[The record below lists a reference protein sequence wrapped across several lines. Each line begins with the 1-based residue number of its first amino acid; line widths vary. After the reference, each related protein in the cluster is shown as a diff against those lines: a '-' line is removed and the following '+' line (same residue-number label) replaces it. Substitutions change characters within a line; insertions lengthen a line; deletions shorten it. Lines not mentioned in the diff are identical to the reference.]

1 MAESAVAL
9 LLKELSTFLLQQS
22 TNLGSGLEKDVQFIK
37 DELGSMKA
45 FLRDAEA
52 KEDDVS
58 ELQEWLRQVREVACD
73 TEDVLDGFVIKFA
86 RHHAEG
92 VLGRIKQIF
101 CSIKNVRARYEIS
114 SRIKNVRSR
123 VEDISARH
131 LRYQST
137 YNTAGRG
144 SSVSDTMEDVT
155 SYVRGNALLVEEGK
169 LVGIN
174 EPKREL
180 ILQVLAGDSHLK
192 VVSVVGMGGLGK
204 TTLVKRVYEDPIV
217 KRKFHCHA
225 WLTISQTFHIKVIL
239 KDLIQQLHNEIHEPV
254 PQQVAHMEGDQLRAF
269 VKDFLQER
277 RYIIVL
283 DDVWSMDSWEAIRY
297 ALPNGGY
304 GSRIMLTTRISDIA
318 IGSCI
323 EFCDYMHKM
332 KPLSV
337 EESWTLFCSKTF
349 GDNCCPQ
356 HLEDVSRRILSKCKG
371 LPLAIVAIGGLLALK
386 NRSKLDEWEMTLRS
400 LGGELEGIGKLEK
413 VKKILLL
420 SYNDLPFFLKSCLLY
435 ISIYP
440 EDQKIDPKLLI
451 ARWTAEGL
459 IHEKSGMTTHEVAQ
473 GYLNELVS
481 RSLIQ
486 VTEFYRDGSIR
497 YCHVHD
503 ILREIIL
510 RKSREQ
516 NFVDVVSSS
525 TRNCA
530 RLPDKLRRLAI
541 HGYIENHQECKH
553 LKHLRS
559 LIVFGYADP
568 LFNSSLS
575 KILSGGPKMLK
586 VLHLEGAKLTNIPKE
601 VFQLFHLNYL
611 NLRDTEVQIIPPC
624 IGKLHNL
631 EYLNLIGTKVRELP
645 VGILQLRKLSILLVY
660 HIGNY
665 FDDFALCGVKP
676 PRQIG
681 NLLSLV
687 ILHSIDADHD
697 QTVVME
703 IGKLT
708 ELRKLGISKLRKID
722 GVKLCSSLGKLTN
735 LKQLCVNSME
745 EDDALDLL
753 HPISPTPRALEVL
766 ELGGRLEMIPPWVAS
781 LQNLTTIQLF
791 GSRLRHDLLESL
803 QSLPNLVDVSLNNA
817 YEGEGLYFMAG
828 GFQKLKRLE
837 LTRLQKLKHVRVGD
851 HAMPCLHK
859 LVMAECTLL
868 DELPWGIQNL
878 NELKF
883 LGLADMS
890 NELIMKLQDKGSEE
904 YQKVAHLAEVV
915 IQNWIGGKLWK
926 RFL

>member
-1 MAESAVAL
+1 MAENSVAF
-9 LLKELSTFLLQQS
+9 LLKELSTFLLQQN

-37 DELGSMKA
+37 DELGSMRA

-52 KEDDVS
+52 KEDDVY
-58 ELQEWLRQVREVACD
+58 ELQEWLRQVREVASD
-73 TEDVLDGFVIKFA
+73 TEDVLDEFEMKFGC
-86 RHHAEG
+86 HHVDG
-92 VLGRIKQIF
+92 LLGRIKKIL
-101 CSIKNVRARYEIS
+101 CSVKNVRARYEIS
-114 SRIKNVRSR
+114 SRLKNIRSR

-131 LRYQST
+131 QRYQST
-137 YNTAGRG
+137 YSTFRRG
-144 SSVSDTMEDVT
+144 SSSSDATEDGT
-155 SYVRGNALLVEEGK
+155 SYVRGNALLVEEAK

-180 ILQVLAGDSHLK
+180 ISRVLADDSHLK
-192 VVSVVGMGGLGK
+192 VISVVGMGGLGK
-204 TTLVKRVYEDPIV
+204 TTLVKRVYEDPTV

-225 WLTISQTFHIKVIL
+225 WLTISQTFHMKVIL
-239 KDLIQQLHNEIHEPV
+239 KDLIQQLHNEIREPV
-254 PQQVAHMEGDQLRAF
+254 PQQVECMEGNQLRAF

-283 DDVWSMDSWEAIRY
+283 DDIWSMNSWEAIKY
-297 ALPNGGY
+297 ALPNGSY
-304 GSRIMLTTRISDIA
+304 SSRIMLTTRIADIA

-323 EFCDYMHKM
+323 ESRDYIHEM
-332 KPLSV
+332 KPLPV
-337 EESWTLFCSKTF
+337 EESWNLFCSKTF

-356 HLEDVSRRILSKCKG
+356 NLEDVSRRILSKCKG

-386 NRSKLDEWEMTLRS
+386 NKGKLDEWEMTHRS

-413 VKKILLL
+413 VKNILLL

-440 EDQKIDPKLLI
+440 EDQKIDPELVI
-451 ARWTAEGL
+451 PRWIAEGF
-459 IHEKSGMTTHEVAQ
+459 IHGKKGMTTTEVAL
-473 GYLNELVS
+473 GYLNELVN

-486 VTEFYRDGSIR
+486 VAEFYRDGSIR
-497 YCHVHD
+497 YCRVHD

-510 RKSREQ
+510 TKSREQ
-516 NFVDVVSSS
+516 NFVNVASSCS
-525 TRNCA
+525 RDCA
-530 RLPDKLRRLAI
+530 RLPDKPRRLAI
-541 HGYIENHQECKH
+541 HGYNENHQECKRFR
-553 LKHLRS
+553 HLRS
-559 LIVFGYADP
+559 LVIFGYTDP

-575 KILSGGPKMLK
+575 KILSGGPKMLE

-601 VFQLFHLNYL
+601 VFQLFRLKFL
-611 NLRDTEVQIIPPC
+611 NLRDTGVQIIPPC

-645 VGILQLRKLSILLVY
+645 VGILQLRKLRILLVY
-660 HIGNY
+660 HIGK
-665 FDDFALCGVKP
+665 DFALCGVKP
-676 PRQIG
+676 PSQIG
-681 NLLSLV
+681 NLLFLE

-697 QTVVME
+697 KTLVME

-708 ELRKLGISKLRKID
+708 QLRKLGISKLRKID
-722 GVKLCSSLGKLTN
+722 GAILCSSLGKLTN
-735 LKQLCVNSME
+735 LRQLCVNSIK
-745 EDDALDLL
+745 EDDTLDLL
-753 HPISPTPRALEVL
+753 HPISPTPRALQVL

-817 YEGEGLYFMAG
+817 YEGEELYFMAG

-837 LTRLQKLKHVRVGD
+837 LTRLQKLKCVRVGD
-851 HAMPCLHK
+851 RAMPCLHK
-859 LVMAECTLL
+859 LVMAECKLV
-868 DELPWGIQNL
+868 EKLPWGIQNL
-878 NELKF
+878 NELKS

-890 NELIMKLQDKGSEE
+890 NELIVKLQDKGSEE
-904 YQKVAHLAEVV
+904 YQKIALVSEVV
-915 IQNWIGGKLWK
+915 IANWKDGKLWK